1 MKETMTS
8 IQSAVEQCANTAAS
22 KGFHQAHNEMA
33 PWRASQFAKLALIHS
48 EVSEA
53 CEELRDAPT
62 EEALWTP
69 YPGESGKPIGYLSEL
84 ADIVIRVFDLVGE
97 QQVNFDALLQQKMNF
112 NANRPALHGR
122 QA

>member
-1 MKETMTS
+1 MTS
-8 IQSAVEQCANTAAS
+8 IQSAVELCANTANQ
-22 KGFHQAHNEMA
+22 KGFHKAHNEMDD
-33 PWRASQFAKLALIHS
+33 WRASQFAKLALIHS

-62 EEALWTP
+62 REALWEPATN
-69 YPGESGKPIGYLSEL
+69 ENGKPVGYLSEL

-97 QQVNFDALLQQKMNF
+97 QQVNFDAILTQKMHY
-112 NANRPALHGR
+112 NASRPALHGR